1 MAHEQLKN
9 STLPRALSD
18 VVADLADLVQKEL
31 RLARAELSENLFAKF
46 RAGIWMSIAGVLGLI
61 AAFLAVQALVF
72 GIASVGIAV
81 HWSCLIVA
89 AITAGAGALAYYKG
103 RMDAHK
109 EITPTRSIHQIKQD
123 ISITKEHL
131 S

>member
-1 MAHEQLKN
+1 M
-9 STLPRALSD
+9 
-18 VVADLADLVQKEL
+18 
-31 RLARAELSENLFAKF
+31 
-46 RAGIWMSIAGVLGLI
+46 GLI